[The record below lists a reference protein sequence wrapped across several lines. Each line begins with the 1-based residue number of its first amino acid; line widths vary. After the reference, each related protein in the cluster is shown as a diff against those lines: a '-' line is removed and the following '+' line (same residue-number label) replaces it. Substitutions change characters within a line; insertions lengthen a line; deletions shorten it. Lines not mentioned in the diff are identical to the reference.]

1 MNTLRDLVRKL
12 KKYDEETIIDL
23 LDITGEDIVNRFED
37 KVEERF
43 EEIEAFLEGEGDHN
57 GFDNEEELDE
67 WN

>member
-37 KVEERF
+37 RVEERF
-43 EEIEAFLEGEGDHN
+43 EEIEAFLEDEGDYN
-57 GFDNEEELDE
+57 GFDNDEELDE

>member
-57 GFDNEEELDE
+57 GFDNDEELDE